1 MDRDTPTY
9 NLKAVVQETGIKPD
23 TLRAWERRYGLPAP
37 DRSQGGHRL
46 YSQRDI
52 DTLIWLMARQDEGL
66 TISRAVDLW
75 HTLETDGRDPLRMP
89 EYTIHRTESHHVN
102 GEEIDVLH
110 RQWVEA
116 CLRFDER
123 TAERVLAQAFAIYPV
138 EAVCVDVLQKGLRTI
153 GEYWYAG
160 TASVQQEH
168 FASALA
174 MRRMDAMLGAAP
186 LPTRI
191 GRILVAC
198 PPGEEHVFGQA
209 MIQLML
215 RRRGWETIYLGAN
228 VPMERLESSVDMMRP
243 HLVILTAQRLETAA
257 SLREMALLLQ
267 ERGITVG
274 YGGRI
279 FKLIPQL
286 RRRIPGHYLGDDL
299 ASSIN
304 RIEDL
309 IPVPPTLPEQD
320 PIPPHIQRLAE
331 AMHNREM
338 DIAATTARMIRESD
352 LPAGATS
359 SANIGMG
366 RTALAALNLGGIHLI
381 DADINWTEAMLENH
395 GFSTRQLADFL
406 LLYAQAIEQTIGSQ
420 ASEVAQWLRIK
431 SQEIQTEGQHNLHQH
446 RRPDERK
453 RSAAQ

>member
-1 MDRDTPTY
+1 MDQDTPTY

-37 DRSQGGHRL
+37 DRSGGGHRL

-52 DTLIWLMARQDEGL
+52 DTLLWLMARQDEGL

-75 HTLETDGRDPLRMP
+75 HTLEADGRDPLRMP
-89 EYTIHRTESHHVN
+89 EYTAHRSEPHNVN
-102 GEEIDVLH
+102 GEEINVLH

-116 CLRFDER
+116 CLHFDER
-123 TAERVLAQAFAIYPV
+123 TAERILAQAFAIYPV
-138 EAVCVDVLQKGLRTI
+138 EAVCVDLLQKGLRTI
-153 GEYWYAG
+153 GELWYEG

-174 MRRMDAMLGAAP
+174 MRRIDAMLGAAP
-186 LPTRI
+186 LPNRV
-191 GRILVAC
+191 GRILIAC

-228 VPMERLESSVDMMRP
+228 VPLERLESSVEMMRP
-243 HLVILTAQRLETAA
+243 HLVVLTAQRLETAA
-257 SLREMALLLQ
+257 NLREMAMLLQ
-267 ERGITVG
+267 ERNISVG

-299 ASSIN
+299 AGSVN

-309 IPVPPTLPEQD
+309 IPVSPALPEQD
-320 PIPPHIQRLAE
+320 PISQETRRLTDLIRA
-331 AMHNREM
+331 RGM
-338 DIAATTARMIRESD
+338 DIAATTSRLIRESD
-352 LPAGATS
+352 LPSAATN
-359 SANIGMG
+359 SANMGMG
-366 RTALAALNLGGIHLI
+366 GTMLAALEMGGIHLI
-381 DADINWTEAMLENH
+381 DADINWTEAMLEHH
-395 GFSTRQLADFL
+395 GFSSNQLANFL
-406 LLYAQAIEQTIGSQ
+406 LLYAQAIEQTIGEQ
-420 ASEVAQWLRIK
+420 ADGIVQWLRTK
-431 SQEIQTEGQHNLHQH
+431 SQEIQTESQHGQHQH

-453 RSAAQ
+453 RRAEK